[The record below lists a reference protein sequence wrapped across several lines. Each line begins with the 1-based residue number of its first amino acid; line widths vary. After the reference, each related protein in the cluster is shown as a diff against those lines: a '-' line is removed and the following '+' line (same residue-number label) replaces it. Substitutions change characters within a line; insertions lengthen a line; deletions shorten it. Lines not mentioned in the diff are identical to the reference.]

1 MDWLVGHEGKNW
13 TVKERF
19 AREYAGLSLQGL
31 LWTAPQGYLLE
42 HLGFGWEYSLSG
54 SLMGLIYYVGAQANL
69 TNVKST
75 FLDCN
80 ISLSEMLWGWFLW
93 FILSAI
99 SLSQLVWRS
108 RHFLHKR
115 NPYLGYKPF
124 SRLEILK
131 YESLNRVPFRTAY
144 EILMIS
150 LNLLFCCSLMFY
162 ELVEQRDMKNKGQKF
177 FGLFTAVLCL
187 NFALGWTWST
197 RYFHWQIR
205 RIKKAM
211 KRQLA
216 AHSTSSSCSP
226 SSSTSTST
234 PGTSTPTRTN
244 LRGGQ
249 LSRTSKSK
257 KSETLQ
263 KPTTTTAARSEGF
276 SVEYGAVRSSETEP
290 LLSWPY
296 SHPDRL
302 SPIKE
307 TGSVNAE
314 GDNNRLLLP
323 EGETELG
330 MAYHLQPASTSTA
343 LSILWQNIER
353 WVWMDIFVW
362 IRRFIG
368 VVSLANV
375 VLLMIMV
382 VLATYQGWDNPRLM
396 HQCSKG

>member
-1 MDWLVGHEGKNW
+1 
-13 TVKERF
+13 
-19 AREYAGLSLQGL
+19 
-31 LWTAPQGYLLE
+31 
-42 HLGFGWEYSLSG
+42 
-54 SLMGLIYYVGAQANL
+54 MGLVYYVGAQANL
-69 TNVKST
+69 TSIQST

-80 ISLSEMLWGWFLW
+80 ISLSEILWGWFMW
-93 FILSAI
+93 FILSTV
-99 SLSQLVWRS
+99 SLSQLVRRS
-108 RHFLHKR
+108 RRFLHKH

-131 YESLNRVPFRTAY
+131 YESLNRIPLRAVY
-144 EILMIS
+144 EILMIT
-150 LNLLFCCSLMFY
+150 LNLLFSCSLMFY

-197 RYFHWQIR
+197 RYIYWQIR
-205 RIKKAM
+205 RISKAV
-211 KRQLA
+211 KRQSA
-216 AHSTSSSCSP
+216 THSTSLVSNSSSP
-226 SSSTSTST
+226 PSSTSTST
-234 PGTSTPTRTN
+234 PGTSTPRTN

-257 KSETLQ
+257 KSETIQ
-263 KPTTTTAARSEGF
+263 QPTSAARNEKF
-276 SVEYGAVRSSETEP
+276 SEYGAMRNSENEP

-343 LSILWQNIER
+343 LSILWQNIEN
-353 WVWMDIFVW
+353 WVWMDIFVL

-375 VLLMIMV
+375 VLLVVMV
-382 VLATYQGWDNPRLM
+382 VLATYQGWDNPRLIQ
-396 HQCSKG
+396 QCSKG

>member
-1 MDWLVGHEGKNW
+1 M
-13 TVKERF
+13 KERF

-31 LWTAPQGYLLE
+31 LWTVPQGYLLE

-54 SLMGLIYYVGAQANL
+54 SLMGLVYYVGAQANL
-69 TNVKST
+69 SSVQST

-80 ISLSEMLWGWFLW
+80 ISLSEVLWGWFLW
-93 FILSAI
+93 FILSTV
-99 SLSQLVWRS
+99 SLSQLVRRS
-108 RHFLHKR
+108 RRFLHEH

-131 YESLNRVPFRTAY
+131 YESLNRIPLRTAY

-162 ELVEQRDMKNKGQKF
+162 ELVEQRDMRNKGQKF

-197 RYFHWQIR
+197 RYIYWQIR
-205 RIKKAM
+205 KFTKAM
-211 KRQLA
+211 KRRSA
-216 AHSTSSSCSP
+216 THSTPVASSSSP
-226 SSSTSTST
+226 SSNISTST
-234 PGTSTPTRTN
+234 PGTSTPRTN

-263 KPTTTTAARSEGF
+263 KPATTAVRSEA
-276 SVEYGAVRSSETEP
+276 EYGAVRNSETEP

-343 LSILWQNIER
+343 LSILWQNIEN
-353 WVWMDIFVW
+353 WVWMDVFVW

-375 VLLMIMV
+375 VLLMVMV
-382 VLATYQGWDNPRLM
+382 ILATYQGWDNPRLM
-396 HQCSKG
+396 QQCSKG

>member
-1 MDWLVGHEGKNW
+1 M
-13 TVKERF
+13 KERF

-54 SLMGLIYYVGAQANL
+54 SLLGLVYYVGAQANL
-69 TNVKST
+69 TNIQST

-80 ISLSEMLWGWFLW
+80 ISLSEVLWGWFLW
-93 FILSAI
+93 FILSTV
-99 SLSQLVWRS
+99 SLSQLVRRS
-108 RHFLHKR
+108 RHFLHKH
-115 NPYLGYKPF
+115 NPYLGYKPY
-124 SRLEILK
+124 SPLEILK
-131 YESLNRVPFRTAY
+131 YESLNRTPLRTVY

-162 ELVEQRDMKNKGQKF
+162 ELVEQKDMKKKGQKF

-197 RYFHWQIR
+197 RYIYWQMR

-216 AHSTSSSCSP
+216 AHSASSSSSP
-226 SSSTSTST
+226 PSNASTSTST
-234 PGTSTPTRTN
+234 PGLSTPRTN

-257 KSETLQ
+257 KNETLQ
-263 KPTTTTAARSEGF
+263 KPSTPAARSEGF
-276 SVEYGAVRSSETEP
+276 STEYGAVRNSENEP

-307 TGSVNAE
+307 TGSVNAAE
-314 GDNNRLLLP
+314 GDSNRLLLP
-323 EGETELG
+323 EGETDLG

-343 LSILWQNIER
+343 LSILWQNIEK

-368 VVSLANV
+368 VVLLANIV
-375 VLLMIMV
+375 FLMVMV
-382 VLATYQGWDNPRLM
+382 VLATYQGWNNPRLM
-396 HQCSKG
+396 QQCSKD